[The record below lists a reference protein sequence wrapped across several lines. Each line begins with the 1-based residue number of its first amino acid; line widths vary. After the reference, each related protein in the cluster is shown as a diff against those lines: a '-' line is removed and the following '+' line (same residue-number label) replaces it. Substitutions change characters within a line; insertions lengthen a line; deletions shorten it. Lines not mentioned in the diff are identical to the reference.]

1 MSPLCDASFDLA
13 RRERRLD
20 EPLLTVV
27 LPNFNHAND
36 LPRAI
41 DAIIRQSR
49 PADEL
54 IIIDDGS
61 TDGSRE
67 VISRYQSRYPR
78 LTALYNEKNRGALRT
93 LQRGLEAARGQY
105 VYLAAADDEIL
116 PGFFERALRVLEATP
131 DVGLFCGETILVG
144 GATEQPIGLRPVVR
158 PLRKAGRLSPESV
171 VDLLERADNF
181 IHTGSA
187 IFRNSSLRS
196 KGGFALEAGSFSD
209 GLLARKIALTEGM
222 WFEPATVSR
231 WLIDPNGF
239 SRSTA
244 LIQHRAVDAMN
255 TIPKWIAADP
265 DFPSWYPKLFRRR
278 WQFGSARLALDA
290 VPTDRGLIAAM
301 VSDTRLSRITFRILA
316 PFLSLRIGRLVFLAW
331 LAVCLKPFRLRDV
344 ARTALDRRI
353 ERIQSWLV
361 ASPSSRFSRQ
371 SEATGRLQADWARDA
386 PAMPLPSRPT
396 VIRALLAIVA
406 ETHAASN
413 ANTNHIDPPL
423 NRIEQMRIEE

>member
-1 MSPLCDASFDLA
+1 LA
-13 RRERRLD
+13 GREGNLD

-27 LPNFNHAND
+27 LPNFNHSAY

-41 DAIIRQSR
+41 DAIVGQSW

-54 IIIDDGS
+54 ILIDDAS

-67 VISRYQSRYPR
+67 VISLYQSRYPR
-78 LTALYNEKNRGALRT
+78 LTTLYNLKNLGALRT
-93 LQRGLEAARGQY
+93 LQCGLEAARGRY

-116 PGFFERALRVLEATP
+116 PGFFERALRILEATP
-131 DVGLFCGETILVG
+131 DVGLFCGETILVD

-158 PLRKAGRLSPESV
+158 PLRKAGLLSPEAV

-187 IFRNSSLRS
+187 IFRSSSLRS
-196 KGGFALEAGSFSD
+196 KGGFALEPGSFSD

-222 WFEPATVSR
+222 WFEPAMVSR
-231 WLIDPNGF
+231 WFIDPSSF
-239 SRSTA
+239 SRTTA
-244 LIQHRAVDAMN
+244 LVQHRAIDAMN
-255 TIPKWIAADP
+255 TLPKWIAADP

-290 VPTDRGLIAAM
+290 VPPDRDVIAAM
-301 VSDTRLSRITFRILA
+301 VSDTRLGRIMFRMLE
-316 PFLSLRIGRLVFLAW
+316 PFLSLRIGRLALLAS

-353 ERIQSWLV
+353 ERVQTWL
-361 ASPSSRFSRQ
+361 APSPSR
-371 SEATGRLQADWARDA
+371 RL
-386 PAMPLPSRPT
+386 
-396 VIRALLAIVA
+396 
-406 ETHAASN
+406 
-413 ANTNHIDPPL
+413 
-423 NRIEQMRIEE
+423 